1 MGFRDKVSARAAS
14 LVQRSDLSSSG
25 LVQNESKSR
34 WEPVQVGEWLGFLI
48 NTIQHIFQVPE
59 AKLAKLKCLL
69 ESLILDGFSTPRE
82 LARVALLLV
91 FLRDRCIFPFSP
103 GLHGMH
109 RLFFPRPYCK
119 N

>member
-1 MGFRDKVSARAAS
+1 LANGWV
-14 LVQRSDLSSSG
+14 
-25 LVQNESKSR
+25 
-34 WEPVQVGEWLGFLI
+34 LI

-59 AKLAKLKCLL
+59 AKLAKLKCIL

-82 LARVALLLV
+82 LARVASFITSISLAVGPIARL
-91 FLRDRCIFPFSP
+91 FTRQIFPFSP

-109 RLFFPRPYCK
+109 HLFFPRPYCK